1 MARAA
6 FTLACAV
13 VAMWAEPA
21 TAAFPG
27 ANGRI
32 GYAVVHSSGQESEI
46 HTIRPDGAGDRRL
59 SLPSDPTE
67 PAWSANGRMA
77 FVSSASCGVWTAN
90 VDGTA
95 AANTVPCREPWQGV
109 LDVSLSPGGRRV
121 AFTGIWDDSDEYGNG
136 GEHVR
141 VYVAGR
147 DGGAHRLGAGAESA
161 WSPSGRRIA
170 YIGRDYRS
178 INIARP
184 DGSHARLLVRKA
196 YFPSSLDFSPDGRRL
211 VFHEWHTVRG
221 VSDFRLRVV
230 DVDDGDVR
238 TLPVKGNPLAATWS
252 PDGKLIAFLRERYRR
267 PGRGGQI
274 WTMRPDGSHRR
285 HRYTLAGDRTADGI
299 AWLPR

>member
-136 GEHVR
+136 RRARAGLRRRSRRGGASPRGRSRVR
-141 VYVAGR
+141 PGR
-147 DGGAHRLGAGAESA
+147 RADGGSRTSAAIIAGSTSRARTAVTRGCSCA
-161 WSPSGRRIA
+161 RRTSRA
-170 YIGRDYRS
+170 ASTSRRTVG
-178 INIARP
+178 
-184 DGSHARLLVRKA
+184 GSM
-196 YFPSSLDFSPDGRRL
+196 
-211 VFHEWHTVRG
+211 FHEWHTVRG

-230 DVDDGDVR
+230 DVDDGDIE
-238 TLPVKGNPLAATWS
+238 NAAS
-252 PDGKLIAFLRERYRR
+252 EGESAGCHVVA
-267 PGRGGQI
+267 GRQ
-274 WTMRPDGSHRR
+274 
-285 HRYTLAGDRTADGI
+285 ADRVS
-299 AWLPR
+299 